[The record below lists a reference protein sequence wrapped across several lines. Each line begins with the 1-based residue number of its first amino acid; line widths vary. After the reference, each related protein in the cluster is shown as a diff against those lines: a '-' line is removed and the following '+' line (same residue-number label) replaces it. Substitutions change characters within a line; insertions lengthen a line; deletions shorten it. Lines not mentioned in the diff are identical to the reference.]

1 MTNDTGEQLR
11 LLLVT
16 DMGLFR
22 EGLAQMLG
30 GHPSIAVVMTASCM
44 ADAMACAHQIQPHV
58 TIVDASLLNAEV
70 VAALMHRANNTRVV
84 AFGVADDWDDVLA
97 CARAGAAGYV
107 TRDSS
112 ITDLIEAVHGAHRG
126 ELRCSPRI
134 AARMF
139 EHMNSLLS
147 NGKTPSSDRDLT
159 VREVEIAELLERGLS
174 NKEIARQLFIEQA
187 TVKNHVHN
195 ILAKLQVTRRGEAAA
210 HLRRAT
216 TRSKKVR

>member
-22 EGLAQMLG
+22 DGLAQMLG
-30 GHPSIAVVMTASCM
+30 AHASIAVVMTASCM
-44 ADAMACAHQIQPHV
+44 ADAMACAHQQQPHV
-58 TIVDASLLNAEV
+58 TIVDASLLNADV
-70 VAALMHRANNTRVV
+70 VAALMHRASDTRVV
-84 AFGVADDWDDVLA
+84 AFGVADAWDDVLA
-97 CARAGAAGYV
+97 CARAGAAGFV

-112 ITDLIEAVHGAHRG
+112 VTDLIEAVHSAHRG

-139 EHMNSLLS
+139 EHMNALMS
-147 NGKTPSSDRDLT
+147 NGKQPGNDRDLT
-159 VREVEIAELLERGLS
+159 LREVEIAELLERGLS

-195 ILAKLQVTRRGEAAA
+195 ILTKLQVTRRGEAAA
-210 HLRRAT
+210 RLRRAT
-216 TRSKKVR
+216 TRARKVR